1 MESIDVWV
9 RLACSTSA
17 VVRENVIFRLTQRA
31 FCLWG
36 AVLMQTAADLRG
48 ELNLLSLDQLFFHI
62 SAYEQLAVIFFIRK
76 VVFLI
81 WEEDDVLWLVKKSTQ
96 NHQAAVII
104 IPRSNQ
110 TLILL
115 LQLLFLP
122 FFFKHH
128 ETGVILLAFWKEFPI
143 FCLWENLQMIFK
155 LSLIDQISKALM
167 LAFPPSLSRVKSL
180 FKILK
185 NWCLNWFL

>member
-1 MESIDVWV
+1 MESVDVRV
-9 RLACSTSA
+9 RLPCSTSA
-17 VVRENVIFRLTQRA
+17 VVWENVIFWLTQRA
-31 FCLWG
+31 FCFWG
-36 AVLMQTAADLRG
+36 AILVQTAADLRG
-48 ELNLLSLDQLFFHI
+48 ELYLLSLDQLFFHVC
-62 SAYEQLAVIFFIRK
+62 AYEQLAVIFFIGK

-81 WEEDDVLWLVKKSTQ
+81 REEDNILWLVKKSTQ

-122 FFFKHH
+122 LFFKHH
-128 ETGVILLAFWKEFPI
+128 ETGVILLTLWKEFSI
-143 FCLWENLQMIFK
+143 ICLCKNFQMIFK
-155 LSLIDQISKALM
+155 LSLVYQISKALV